1 MNTIEFTPLSF
12 LKTRLLKEPIYRKD
26 QEDWELMRIHRD
38 QISHYFQQIGLEF
51 VFDETEGFAFLR
63 QFEIDGIDRIPRL
76 THRRQLTYQATLLL
90 VCLREEY
97 CRFDTSAPDAT
108 RLTKT
113 EGELQDLVA
122 AFLAETTNQVR
133 DLSKV
138 SSAIQKLVDLGFLQK
153 ISEDPDTY
161 EVKPIIKA
169 KLGPD
174 QLEEIKTRLKK
185 HADSNS
191 NQDN

>member
-1 MNTIEFTPLSF
+1 LEIE
-12 LKTRLLKEPIYRKD
+12 
-26 QEDWELMRIHRD
+26 
-38 QISHYFQQIGLEF
+38 
-51 VFDETEGFAFLR
+51 
-63 QFEIDGIDRIPRL
+63 GIDRIPRL

-90 VCLREEY
+90 VCLREEF
-97 CRFDTSAPDAT
+97 CRFDTSSPDAT

-113 EGELQDLVA
+113 EGELEDLVS

-133 DLSKV
+133 DLSRV

-169 KLGPD
+169 KLGPE
-174 QLEEIKTRLKK
+174 QLEEIKTRLKTY
-185 HADSNS
+185 AEANS
-191 NQDN
+191 NQET

>member
-1 MNTIEFTPLSF
+1 MNTIEFTPLNF

-26 QEDWELMRIHRD
+26 QDDWELMRIYRD
-38 QISHYFQQIGLEF
+38 QIGHYFRQIGLEF
-51 VFDETEGFAFLR
+51 VFDEAEGFAFLR
-63 QFEIDGIDRIPRL
+63 QVEIAGIDRVPRL

-97 CRFDTSAPDAT
+97 CRFDTLSPDST

-113 EGELQDLVA
+113 EGELQDLVS
-122 AFLAETTNQVR
+122 AFLAESTNQVR
-133 DLSKV
+133 DLSRV
-138 SSAIQKLVDLGFLQK
+138 SSAIQKLVELRFLQK

-169 KLGPD
+169 KLGPQ
-174 QLEEIKTRLKK
+174 QLEEIKTRLKN
-185 HADSNS
+185 HADVNS
-191 NQDN
+191 NQEA